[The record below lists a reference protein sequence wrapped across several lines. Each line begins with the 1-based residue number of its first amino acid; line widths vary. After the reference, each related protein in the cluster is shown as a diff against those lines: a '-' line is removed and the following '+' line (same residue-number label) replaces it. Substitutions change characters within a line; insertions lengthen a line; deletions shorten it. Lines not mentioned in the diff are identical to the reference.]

1 MEACFSVTR
10 SVTAGKRRTLC
21 KGVCVCFSASHC
33 FCPPPSR
40 PFHLFIFAPP
50 LGKKVPH
57 VSFLL
62 QPRSTSGLP
71 SPTPGKSSGCIC
83 SEEEPGTGE
92 DTRTFTELPSSLP
105 GTVWPRGTALMTPSC
120 WLRVLQSWCS
130 GMPLSVSSAT
140 DGSDFQPRFYKGT
153 PPRGGGRLG
162 PCPAGTGTG

>member
-1 MEACFSVTR
+1 M
-10 SVTAGKRRTLC
+10 
-21 KGVCVCFSASHC
+21 CFSASHC

-92 DTRTFTELPSSLP
+92 DTRSFTELPSSLP

-140 DGSDFQPRFYKGT
+140 DGSDCQPRFYKGT